1 MRRAALGR
9 LGIAT
14 GIAAAAAALS
24 LSGAA
29 SASASTADGGWSP
42 RWYSSY
48 GECQYAG
55 NVLAQQGKLHGFS
68 CQPYDGGWGL
78 YPW

>member
-14 GIAAAAAALS
+14 GLTVAAAALS

-29 SASASTADGGWSP
+29 SASAADGGWSP
-42 RWYSSY
+42 RWYSTY
-48 GECQYAG
+48 GECQYSG
-55 NVLAQQGKLHGFS
+55 NVLAQLGKLHGFS
-68 CQPYDGGWGL
+68 CLPYDGGYGL